1 MVLKRLTWVLCGVA
15 LVLGL
20 GIVTWEMASTPKS
33 EETVNLTA
41 KARHFDF
48 SVDGV
53 QSITIVQPDH
63 TIKIYRSAN
72 QEGGKSWQM
81 DDPEPEP
88 VSGPGVDFLLSVL
101 LGSQNDRDF
110 EIPARELKDY
120 GLDPAPAELTIQ
132 LVDGKTHRLKLG
144 DADFKGDSLYAL
156 IDPVESSD
164 TPIET
169 QKISL
174 VPRSLAELARRSPE
188 DWRQANLEAEDS
200 LEGDGENS
208 ESTEPMPPEQSENN
222 TN

>member
-1 MVLKRLTWVLCGVA
+1 MALKRLTWVLWGVA

-20 GIVTWEMASTPKS
+20 GVVTWEMASPPKS

-48 SVDGV
+48 SADAV
-53 QSITIVQPDH
+53 QSVTIIRPNQTV
-63 TIKIYRSAN
+63 KLYRSAG
-72 QEGGKSWQM
+72 EEDGKTWQM
-81 DDPEPEP
+81 DDPDPVP

-132 LVDGKTHRLKLG
+132 LVNGKTHRLKLG

-156 IDPVESSD
+156 IDPVENSEI
-164 TPIET
+164 PAET
-169 QKISL
+169 LKISL

-188 DWRQANLEAEDS
+188 DWLQADLEMEES
-200 LEGDGENS
+200 SEGDGKNLD
-208 ESTEPMPPEQSENN
+208 STEPMSPEQSENN